1 MANIRTVLNLTPD
14 AVDAIES
21 NAPSPNKKGEW
32 ASNAIVEY
40 ARIMAGVG
48 ELNGGDVGLLERI
61 AGRLARME
69 KQIALLVTKEVGG

>member
-1 MANIRTVLNLTPD
+1 MANVRTVLNLTPE
-14 AVDAIES
+14 AVNAIEG

-48 ELNGGDVGLLERI
+48 ELNGGDDGILERI
-61 AGRLARME
+61 DSRLGRME
-69 KQIALLVTKEVGG
+69 KQLAVLIAERGV